1 MTLAVEKVDS
11 HTKALP
17 NILKRSAIAGL
28 SICLHFYVDLF
39 QLIN

>member
-1 MTLAVEKVDS
+1 MTLTVEKVDL
-11 HTKALP
+11 HTKAVP
-17 NILKRSAIAGL
+17 KVLKRSAIAGL